1 MEASLTAQA
10 ALEANAYLVPG
21 FMPDYRD
28 EDLRPCL
35 RANSQDGFRVRDR
48 ARPPARVV
56 RWRPDA
62 RTRTDGCA
70 HREVPHFV
78 EALYLQLTPI
88 QPVTDSL
95 SKLEQVTTIYRHAAS
110 RGFKVIAGH
119 AGAAT
124 PALRAFGIDAADAGL
139 ATWSPRT
146 RVLRTDRA
154 IP

>member
-1 MEASLTAQA
+1 
-10 ALEANAYLVPG
+10 
-21 FMPDYRD
+21 
-28 EDLRPCL
+28 
-35 RANSQDGFRVRDR
+35 
-48 ARPPARVV
+48 
-56 RWRPDA
+56 
-62 RTRTDGCA
+62 
-70 HREVPHFV
+70 VPHFV